1 MKLMQKTNL
10 DVWRFIAA
18 LMVVAIHVYPFT
30 FISENFDYLITRVL
44 FRIAVPIY
52 LMTTGYFVLPKTLND
67 KTKLILYIKKISVL
81 YLISIVIFLPI
92 NIYNGYFKNI
102 NILSIIADI
111 LFNGTFYHLWYFPAL
126 ILGLLLVY
134 FLLKKFSSRVVGIIV
149 LSLYIIGLFG
159 DSYYGI
165 AKSFEVIKDF
175 YDVLFFIFDYTR
187 NGLFYVPIFLYIGL
201 FVKKYSFK
209 ISIRRWKLLIV
220 LNFLLLL
227 FEGLIL
233 SINNIPRHTSMY
245 ISLIPLS
252 LCVFYYLVLTANG
265 VNKRI
270 RKYSVIIYVI
280 HPLLIIVSYF
290 LVSNMNVLILSNS
303 LANYLFV
310 SLFSLLTACVIGKI
324 T

>member
-1 MKLMQKTNL
+1 MKLMQKMNL

-52 LMTTGYFVLPKTLND
+52 LMITGYFVLPKTLND
-67 KTKLILYIKKISVL
+67 KTELILYIKKIAVL

-111 LFNGTFYHLWYFPAL
+111 LFNGTFYHLWYFPSL

-134 FLLKKFSSRVVGIIV
+134 FLLKKFSSRVVGIIL

-159 DSYYGI
+159 DNYYGI
-165 AKSFEVIKDF
+165 VNSFEVIKDF
-175 YDVLFFIFDYTR
+175 YDVIFFIFDNTR

-201 FVKKYSFK
+201 FVRKYSFK
-209 ISIRRWKLLIV
+209 ISIRRWKLLII

-227 FEGLIL
+227 FEGLVL

-252 LCVFYYLVLTANG
+252 LCVFYFLVLTSNG
-265 VNKRI
+265 INKRV
-270 RKYSVIIYVI
+270 RKYSSIIYVI
-280 HPLLIIVSYF
+280 HPFMIIISHF

-310 SLFSLLTACVIGKI
+310 SLFSLLTAYVIEKI
-324 T
+324 I